1 MKSTQLVKF
10 EFLIFIR
17 MQALFRTRSLLLH
30 VNDVAWLERSNSTR
44 WKIHMPNIIY
54 HSSCH
59 FHFRAKAAAE
69 ETTIVDL
76 KVEIAELKIALDSA
90 RSQGNV

>member
-1 MKSTQLVKF
+1 MAGTSKQHAMENTYAQHYLS
-10 EFLIFIR
+10 
-17 MQALFRTRSLLLH
+17 LFT
-30 VNDVAWLERSNSTR
+30 
-44 WKIHMPNIIY
+44 
-54 HSSCH
+54 CH